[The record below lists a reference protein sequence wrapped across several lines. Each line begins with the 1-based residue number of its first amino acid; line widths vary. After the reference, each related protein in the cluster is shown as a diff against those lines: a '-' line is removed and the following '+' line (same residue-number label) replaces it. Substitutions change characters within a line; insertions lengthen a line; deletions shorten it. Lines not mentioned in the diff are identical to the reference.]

1 MVLTAKGIII
11 FTYTPT
17 DPAIQPFGLVLIS
30 FHSIR
35 LRVRSIKN
43 KEEDMK
49 RYVPSKITR
58 LMPFSLLNGALKK
71 QFFWLHPEN

>member
-11 FTYTPT
+11 FTYTHT
-17 DPAIQPFGLVLIS
+17 APAIQPFGLVLIS

>member
-35 LRVRSIKN
+35 LRD
-43 KEEDMK
+43 E
-49 RYVPSKITR
+49 
-58 LMPFSLLNGALKK
+58 ALKTK
-71 QFFWLHPEN
+71 KKT